1 MKQEIAALQASKK
14 KEFSYFVK
22 FDAKWQTAATSV
34 PVGAKTSFSHMK
46 ISLGFYFALLL

>member
-22 FDAKWQTAATSV
+22 FDAKWQTAGEVFLSE
-34 PVGAKTSFSHMK
+34 PKQ
-46 ISLGFYFALLL
+46 ALVT